1 LAHESP
7 LGDLDS
13 WSELCRQFTVNF
25 ESVYARPGNETDL
38 HAVQQCLGESLR
50 SFIQRLSQVCNTI
63 PHISNASVVAAF
75 RQGVRDEKMLEKLAT
90 HDIQDVSVLF
100 SQANKCTKAAEGRAW
115 HSPVAQAEKGE
126 SKPKAEDSGNR
137 QGNGNS
143 KNKNKKKVGSNRP
156 LAGAPTAAA
165 VAVGAV
171 R

>member
-90 HDIQDVSVLF
+90 HDIQDVSALF
-100 SQANKCTKAAEGRAW
+100 S
-115 HSPVAQAEKGE
+115 
-126 SKPKAEDSGNR
+126 
-137 QGNGNS
+137 
-143 KNKNKKKVGSNRP
+143 
-156 LAGAPTAAA
+156 
-165 VAVGAV
+165 
-171 R
+171 